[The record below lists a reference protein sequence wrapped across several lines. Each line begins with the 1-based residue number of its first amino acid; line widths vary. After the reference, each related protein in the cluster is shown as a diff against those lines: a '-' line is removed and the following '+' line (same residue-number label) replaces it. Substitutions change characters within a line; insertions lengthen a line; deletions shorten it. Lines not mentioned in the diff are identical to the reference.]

1 MNLPPQ
7 PWLHA
12 PALRDQAL
20 AGAVVAAITLAFYWS
35 PLLPLTVL
43 LGAALLYLFW
53 QRLDLG
59 LLVVLASA
67 PFYRFPKLYDQGGL
81 GALLG
86 REGALEVSLA
96 ESALIL
102 CLLAWG
108 LRRFFQPDIDAAAT
122 GKSPFT
128 DPAVW
133 LPPAVLIAAAV
144 VTLPFTEHLSVALR
158 EFRVV
163 VVGPSL
169 YYLMLV
175 HTLRKEQDVGTFMWA
190 LALLG
195 GAIGLYSLYHYL
207 FVGVVEST
215 GGVDR
220 VLAVYH
226 SPNALALFLGRVI
239 PVAAALMLAIY
250 AQQAARDAQRFW
262 KPLLALGG
270 VSLALMAGAL
280 YLTYSR
286 GALLGIAA
294 AMLVLLFGLNRR
306 SAFLVLGA
314 LAVAG
319 AVALIA
325 VPQDRL
331 LAAAP
336 LLQRLY
342 VWQAALAM
350 VADHPIVGVGLD
362 NFLYYYPRYILPQ
375 AALEPN
381 VSHAHNVFLDYW
393 TRLGILG
400 LITLTFLQGLF
411 WGRVR
416 NFLIR
421 PVAPYQRWLVLGLA
435 ASMVDFLVH
444 GLIDNSY
451 FLIDLAL
458 IFWLTFALMTIL
470 HRTAPQPLARGSQL

>member
-1 MNLPPQ
+1 MKLPPQ

-20 AGAVVAAITLAFYWS
+20 AGAVVAAVTLAFYWS

-108 LRRFFQPDIDAAAT
+108 LRRFFPPDIDAAAT

-195 GAIGLYSLYHYL
+195 GGIGLYSLYHYL

-239 PVAAALMLAIY
+239 PVAAALMLAVY
-250 AQQAARDAQRFW
+250 AQQACKGCAAFLEASPCARWRESGADGRRAL
-262 KPLLALGG
+262 PHLLPGCAPRHRR
-270 VSLALMAGAL
+270 
-280 YLTYSR
+280 R
-286 GALLGIAA
+286 GAGVALRPQPPLCVPGAGRA
-294 AMLVLLFGLNRR
+294 GRSRSRRAHRGAPGPPPGR
-306 SAFLVLGA
+306 SAASATAVR
-314 LAVAG
+314 VAG
-319 AVALIA
+319 CASYGRG
-325 VPQDRL
+325 PSYR
-331 LAAAP
+331 
-336 LLQRLY
+336 
-342 VWQAALAM
+342 
-350 VADHPIVGVGLD
+350 GCG
-362 NFLYYYPRYILPQ
+362 PR
-375 AALEPN
+375 
-381 VSHAHNVFLDYW
+381 
-393 TRLGILG
+393 
-400 LITLTFLQGLF
+400 
-411 WGRVR
+411 
-416 NFLIR
+416 
-421 PVAPYQRWLVLGLA
+421 
-435 ASMVDFLVH
+435 
-444 GLIDNSY
+444 
-451 FLIDLAL
+451 
-458 IFWLTFALMTIL
+458 
-470 HRTAPQPLARGSQL
+470 